1 MTNLS
6 QVEKTLINYYATAD
20 QNSMFMAV
28 GTKSDQEQAAAA
40 LRIAEKELVEVM
52 EASSLKEAV
61 EEAEMETGIAA
72 DSWMEYEEIQ

>member
-1 MTNLS
+1 MRYLS
-6 QVEKTLINYYATAD
+6 EVEKTLVNYYAKAD

-28 GTKSDQEQAAAA
+28 GTKSDQDQAAAG

-52 EASSLKEAV
+52 QASSLKEAL

-72 DSWMEYEEIQ
+72 ESWMEYCGE